1 MVHSVSQGAGGTIRK
16 MDTQAATKAS
26 LLIGLIGAG
35 IAGSRTPAMHE
46 AAARALGLPLVYR
59 RIDLNTHAPIPLPDL
74 LSQLEWMGFDGLN
87 ITYPCKQEILPL
99 MDELSQNAQGVSA
112 VNTVVFRNGRRLGH
126 NTDIWGFAEAFRRDL
141 SGVQHRA
148 VLQLG
153 AGGAGAATAFAL
165 LGQGVIDLRIYDP
178 MVDRS
183 AALAA
188 QLSSQYDPARISV
201 VTDPARAAMGCDGIV
216 NASPVGMEKLPGLP
230 MPVEALPVGAW
241 VADIIYFPMQ
251 TAFITAA
258 KERGSRVMNGAGMA
272 LWQAVRAFSLFTDID
287 PDPDAMRAAF
297 NAALPAPT
305 VQPAR
310 MIS

>member
-1 MVHSVSQGAGGTIRK
+1 
-16 MDTQAATKAS
+16 MDRQEGNKTS

-46 AAARALGLPLVYR
+46 AAARDLGLPLVYR
-59 RIDLNTHAPIPLPDL
+59 RIDLNTHTPIPLPDL

-99 MDELSQNAQGVSA
+99 LDELSQNAKGVGA

-141 SGVQHRA
+141 SGVQHRV

-165 LGQGVIDLRIYDP
+165 LGQGVRELRIFDP
-178 MVDRS
+178 VANRS
-183 AALAA
+183 AALAS
-188 QLSSQYDPARISV
+188 QLASQYDCARIKV
-201 VTDPARAAMGCDGIV
+201 VTDPAQAAKGCDGIV
-216 NASPVGMEKLPGLP
+216 NASPVGMDKLPGLP
-230 MPVEALPVGAW
+230 MAIDAIPAGIW

-258 KERGSRVMNGAGMA
+258 QERGSRVMTGAGMA
-272 LWQAVRAFSLFTDID
+272 LWQAVRAFSLFTDLT
-287 PDPDAMRAAF
+287 PDPDVMRAAF
-297 NAALPAPT
+297 NSALPAPEPAA
-305 VQPAR
+305 QPAR
-310 MIS
+310 LIF